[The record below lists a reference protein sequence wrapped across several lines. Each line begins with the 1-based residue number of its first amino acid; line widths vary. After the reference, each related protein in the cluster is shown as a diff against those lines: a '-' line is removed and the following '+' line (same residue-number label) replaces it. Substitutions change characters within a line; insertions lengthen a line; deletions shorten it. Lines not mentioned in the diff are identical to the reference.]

1 MAAITDVMSF
11 GGENLGRMNPNARN
25 SASQIAHKIS
35 HAYLGLCSQAGLPDD
50 GLPRATQQGMD
61 LVKPILIRAGSDAF
75 LSTAQTSANQ
85 EHARQ
90 ILQGG
95 QQVGLMRLDT
105 VRPLIGRGVVAL
117 GDRMQGVARGEVNHE
132 QISRFFVTELN
143 HDVRTPQKEGLA
155 GLDEQFLKDF
165 FRVGISVNG
174 QRFGGQGTQ
183 LPEIAKLEVVQEFI
197 DAAGGLPKAQQ
208 IARVAHQGLM
218 GMMSQSFMN
227 DPGISPLYMEF
238 SLSGGNMQNAIAP
251 ETGRPTTMMLSVVT
265 HGDSVAVH
273 CEANTQ
279 KVNNLDGDQ
288 VGNNLSLDFTIQGAG
303 SDDPVVRLD
312 DWDALFSS
320 CPN

>member
-1 MAAITDVMSF
+1 
-11 GGENLGRMNPNARN
+11 
-25 SASQIAHKIS
+25 
-35 HAYLGLCSQAGLPDD
+35 
-50 GLPRATQQGMD
+50 
-61 LVKPILIRAGSDAF
+61 
-75 LSTAQTSANQ
+75 
-85 EHARQ
+85 
-90 ILQGG
+90 
-95 QQVGLMRLDT
+95 MRLDT

-117 GDRMQGVARGEVNHE
+117 GEHMQGIARGQVNHE
-132 QISRFFVTELN
+132 QISGFFVTELN
-143 HDVRTPQKEGLA
+143 QDVRTPQNEGLA

-183 LPEIAKLEVVQEFI
+183 IPENAKFETVQEFI

-227 DPGISPLYMEF
+227 DPGLSPLFMEF

-251 ETGRPTTMMLSVVT
+251 DTGRPTTMTLSVVT
-265 HGDSVAVH
+265 HGDNVAVH

-279 KVNNLDGDQ
+279 KVNNPDGDQ
-288 VGNNLSLDFTIQGAG
+288 VGNNLSLDFTIQGVG